1 MCPFFVLRQTE
12 RITLILLSLV
22 CSSIANYFVATL
34 ALGWPTNP
42 VIATIFTVLPFF
54 KIARVLMCLDHVASR
69 IINAD
74 DCIM

>member
-1 MCPFFVLRQTE
+1 MCPFLVLRQTE

-22 CSSIANYFVATL
+22 CSSIANYFVSTL

-42 VIATIFTVLPFF
+42 VVATFFTVLPFF
-54 KIARVLMCLDHVASR
+54 KIHRVLVSFDHIASR

-74 DCIM
+74 NCIM